1 MIGLGNKMTTGGK
14 IVTSVPDQNNIANVS
29 IETVADP
36 GETTFTLDGF
46 YVSAIAVTAVG
57 FQYSENSDMSSS
69 TTVNA
74 TLANPFTADVTG
86 LTANTT
92 YYYRAFATNE
102 DGTAYSETKSLTTD
116 PESQETPG
124 APGATGPGSGAP
136 DTPSGYTLVYS
147 SDFSSD
153 VDGWSS
159 AGTVA
164 QVTGDVDTVSD
175 DNSLV
180 LNNVLEVSRTP
191 SHTIGAFW
199 ASKNMAIEIGGGNL
213 QNNGKTYIAVADVLV
228 PSSNDVVSIGAIR
241 FGSNI
246 DNAPSNLTEGEWYR
260 ATTEAK
266 EFTISSNLYVYG
278 TNPGADTDDKY
289 YVANIWLYE
298 SN

>member
-14 IVTSVPDQNNIANVS
+14 LVISVPDQNNIATVS
-29 IETVADP
+29 VVTVADP
-36 GETTFTLDGF
+36 GETTFTLDGS

-57 FQYSENSDMSSS
+57 FQYSVNSDMSSP

-86 LTANTT
+86 LTAATT

-116 PESQETPG
+116 AEAQETP
-124 APGATGPGSGAP
+124 AATGPGSGAP
-136 DTPSGYTLVYS
+136 DTPSGYTLLYS

-153 VDGWSS
+153 TDGWGSS
-159 AGTVA
+159 ASVA

-175 DNSLV
+175 DNGLV
-180 LNNVLEVSRTP
+180 LNNVLEVQRTA
-191 SHTIGAFW
+191 SHNIGAFW
-199 ASKNMAIEIGGGNL
+199 ANKNIALLDGVSNL
-213 QNNGKTYIAVADVLV
+213 QGNGKTYIAVADVLV
-228 PSSNDVVSIGAIR
+228 PSSNNVISIDAIR
-241 FGSNI
+241 FGSNV
-246 DNAPSNLTEGEWYR
+246 DNAPQGLTEGEWYR

-266 EFTISSNLYVYG
+266 EFTISSSIYVYG
-278 TNPGADTDDKY
+278 SSPGADTDDKF
-289 YVANIWLYE
+289 YVGNLWLYE